1 MLSVW
6 SAIPFL
12 LLLLSMAFMPLF
24 VPHWWQRYYALVVV
38 LLGLPVLFGYLLFAR
53 SINRI
58 GEVMTEYLSFIAL
71 IGSLY
76 VIAGGIRLRVVRPP
90 TPFFNTLFLFAG
102 ALIAN
107 VIGTTGASMLLIRSF
122 LNNNRRRYQA
132 YLVVFFIFV
141 VANIGGGLTPI
152 GDPPLLMGYLK
163 GVPFL
168 WVAGQTWYL
177 WLAAMAMVLGAFYWS
192 DRRNSAGRYAPRPL
206 RIDVKGYRN
215 VLFLAI
221 VLIAIFARTPV
232 RELFMICAASASLIF
247 TPKSIYRQNRF
258 SFRPIIEVAVL
269 FAGIFVTMAPVLDLV
284 DVHAHSLGLGSA
296 SGFYWVTGMLSG
308 ILDSA
313 PAYRTFFEVA
323 LGLVPNG
330 VRSLLS
336 LRPELVRALTI
347 GAVNFGALT
356 YIGNGPNLLVKS
368 IAEHQ
373 RLKVPHFFEYIYRY
387 SLPILLPILV
397 ATWLLLIFIR
407 QPGTA
412 AG

>member
-1 MLSVW
+1 MLTVW
-6 SAIPFL
+6 GAFPFVL
-12 LLLLSMAFMPLF
+12 LLLAIAVLPLL
-24 VPHWWQRYYALVVV
+24 VPHWWHRRYPLVVA
-38 LLGLPVLFGYLLFAR
+38 LLSLPVLFGYLFFAR
-53 SINRI
+53 DVHRI
-58 GEVMTEYLSFIAL
+58 GEVLVEYLGFIAL

-76 VIAGGIRLRVVRPP
+76 VIAGGVFLRIVRPP
-90 TPFFNTLFLFAG
+90 TPVFNTLVLFVG

-122 LNNNRRRYQA
+122 LNNNRRRYRA

-152 GDPPLLMGYLK
+152 GDPPLLIGYLK
-163 GVPFL
+163 GVPFF

-177 WLAAMAMVLGAFYWS
+177 WLAAMAMVLGAFYWL
-192 DRRNSAGRYAPRPL
+192 DRRNTTGRYAPRPL
-206 RIDVKGYRN
+206 RIHVKGYRN

-221 VLIAIFARTPV
+221 VLIAVFARTPV
-232 RELFMICAASASLIF
+232 RELLMICATAASFIF
-247 TPKSIYRQNRF
+247 TPRSVHRENHFSI
-258 SFRPIIEVAVL
+258 RPIIEVAVL

-284 DVHAHSLGLGSA
+284 DARAHGLGLGSA

-336 LRPELVRALTI
+336 LRPELVRALSI

-356 YIGNGPNLLVKS
+356 YIGNAPNLMIKA

-373 RLKVPHFFEYIYRY
+373 RLKVPHFFEYVFRY

-397 ATWLLLIFIR
+397 ATWLLLLM
-407 QPGTA
+407 
-412 AG
+412 